1 MNKEIN
7 VLFKVMGGPEIG
19 MGHVMRSLE
28 LANEIK
34 KDLRGGI
41 FFHCNE
47 KVVEKIKDKYTAF
60 TTNENVDV
68 HEDIADKISRYD
80 IDILIIDQIEENME
94 LCKSTKVKKPEILTV
109 SLDYFNY
116 ENRYL
121 DVIINLYNHNL
132 NVPDPKSEFMGGY
145 YEGIKYAIIR
155 DSFKQYIDKEKRIGK
170 DIDEILIT
178 FGGSDMKGNTIK
190 ALNLLDKM
198 ADTANVNIVIGP
210 MFKNKD
216 RIIETAKNRDECEI
230 YREVENMEEL
240 IFSAD
245 LGFIGSGT
253 TLMEFCALGTPAIV
267 MPQNENEERFAS
279 IFERNNAI
287 HVLKEYHTREE
298 QISVIKKFFGSKEIR
313 EEMSRCQ
320 KQLIDGGGKERIKK
334 IISSKAKLE

>member
-1 MNKEIN
+1 MDKEIN
-7 VLFKVMGGPEIG
+7 VLFKVMGSPEIG
-19 MGHVMRSLE
+19 LGHVMRSLE
-28 LANEIK
+28 QANEIK
-34 KDLRGGI
+34 KDLKGKI

-68 HEDIADKISRYD
+68 HKDIADKISRYD

-94 LCKSTKVKKPEILTV
+94 LCKSTKLKKPEILTV
-109 SLDYFNY
+109 ALDYFNY

-132 NVPDPKSEFMGGY
+132 NVPDPNSEFMGGY

-155 DSFKQYIDKEKRIGK
+155 DSFKKYIGREKRIGK
-170 DIDEILIT
+170 NINEILIT
-178 FGGSDMKGNTIK
+178 FGGSDLKGNTIK
-190 ALNLLDKM
+190 VLNLLNKM
-198 ADTANVNIVIGP
+198 ADTAKVNVVIGP
-210 MFKNKD
+210 MFKNED
-216 RIIETAKNRDECEI
+216 RIIEIAKIRDEYEI
-230 YREVENMEEL
+230 YREVENMEDL

-287 HVLKEYHTREE
+287 HVLKEYH
-298 QISVIKKFFGSKEIR
+298 SMGKKMSATKKVFGSEEIR
-313 EEMSRCQ
+313 EEMSSCQ
-320 KQLIDGGGKERIKK
+320 KQLIDGNGKKRIKK
-334 IISSKAKLE
+334 IILSKAKLE